1 MYEDTNKAYPR
12 TAPKLPPHPPNPPQS
27 VNSLERGMGT
37 VGGTGKWYGRVVPV
51 PLSGTLCWE
60 CWYIVPPTVP
70 PTAPGQ
76 TSTHP
81 CTPSPYQKNTLVLNT
96 YCIWTKTMTI
106 HFCHLSVTLFIMWH
120 SNALLLVDSV
130 ILLASHISRSD
141 LIHHGSKSEI
151 KSSLPNHLLELRP
164 ALRCFLQSLDKYV
177 DK

>member
-1 MYEDTNKAYPR
+1 VVRE
-12 TAPKLPPHPPNPPQS
+12 
-27 VNSLERGMGT
+27 
-37 VGGTGKWYGRVVPV
+37 GGTGTVEWYAVLGMLVRRTTD
-51 PLSGTLCWE
+51 ST
-60 CWYIVPPTVP
+60 TNRAH
-70 PTAPGQ
+70 TAEAYQMHQPGQ

-81 CTPSPYQKNTLVLNT
+81 RTPSPYQKNTTVLNT
-96 YCIWTKTMTI
+96 YLNEDNTLWSSQ
-106 HFCHLSVTLFIMWH
+106 CHIVYYSMWN